1 MSTLSFLVFLSK
13 ILQIHYGTVRRRL
26 RMLKETK
33 ICRSVNKLMLQPVLC
48 LMVVSHLCLISQYCT
63 YRLTVNDPSSS
74 HAGASEPT
82 LPNDSDQDCQMDV
95 SPPNNR
101 STSSSIGFGQSS
113 GQTSQG
119 AGSFHPS
126 TPGPF
131 GQHSGGPASSNSFT
145 APGFFAS
152 GSGSNHP
159 TLVPFSGPNSF
170 PSGVPFEANAN
181 QFNPDPNQFNQ
192 FNTNQSIPIESNPNQ
207 FNQSNPN
214 SFNQFTTSFN
224 QFNAIS
230 FNQPNPNQFNQST
243 PSQFNQSMPSQF
255 NQSTPNQFNSSA
267 LSSPSVSLASTPVV
281 FTIGAPPPVK
291 LDRHG
296 RPVKNRS
303 GRPTKKLPQRNR
315 MKQ

>member
-1 MSTLSFLVFLSK
+1 MSTLSFLVFLLK

-192 FNTNQSIPIESNPNQ
+192 FNTNQSIPIESNPN
-207 FNQSNPN
+207 

-224 QFNAIS
+224 QFSSIS
-230 FNQPNPNQFNQST
+230 PIPI
-243 PSQFNQSMPSQF
+243 
-255 NQSTPNQFNSSA
+255 SSI
-267 LSSPSVSLASTPVV
+267 S
-281 FTIGAPPPVK
+281 
-291 LDRHG
+291 R
-296 RPVKNRS
+296 RPVSSTSRCPVS
-303 GRPTKKLPQRNR
+303 STSRRPISSIHRHSVHLLCLLHLPQWFSLLELHLR
-315 MKQ
+315 

>member
-1 MSTLSFLVFLSK
+1 M
-13 ILQIHYGTVRRRL
+13 
-26 RMLKETK
+26 
-33 ICRSVNKLMLQPVLC
+33 
-48 LMVVSHLCLISQYCT
+48 
-63 YRLTVNDPSSS
+63 NDPSSS

-192 FNTNQSIPIESNPNQ
+192 FNTNQSIPIESNPN
-207 FNQSNPN
+207 

-224 QFNAIS
+224 QFSSIS
-230 FNQPNPNQFNQST
+230 PIPI
-243 PSQFNQSMPSQF
+243 
-255 NQSTPNQFNSSA
+255 SSI
-267 LSSPSVSLASTPVV
+267 S
-281 FTIGAPPPVK
+281 
-291 LDRHG
+291 R
-296 RPVKNRS
+296 RPVSSTSRCPVS
-303 GRPTKKLPQRNR
+303 STSRRPISSIHRHSVHLLCLLHLPQWFSLLELHLR
-315 MKQ
+315 

>member
-74 HAGASEPT
+74 HAGASEHT

-192 FNTNQSIPIESNPNQ
+192 FNTNQSIPIESNPN
-207 FNQSNPN
+207 

-296 RPVKNRS
+296 RPVKNKS